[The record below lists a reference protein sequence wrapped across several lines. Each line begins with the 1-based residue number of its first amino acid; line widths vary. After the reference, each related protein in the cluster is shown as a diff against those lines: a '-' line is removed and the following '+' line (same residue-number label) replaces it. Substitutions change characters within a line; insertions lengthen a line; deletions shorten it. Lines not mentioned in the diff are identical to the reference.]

1 MRREGIALAPGGQPS
16 CSWAGIG
23 YSEFMLTR
31 FFKALF
37 QTYLCEVCRRHEAT
51 KGFLCRYCELDQ
63 RLAHSARRH
72 PDQFPP

>member
-37 QTYLCEVCRRHEAT
+37 QTYLC
-51 KGFLCRYCELDQ
+51 
-63 RLAHSARRH
+63 
-72 PDQFPP
+72 